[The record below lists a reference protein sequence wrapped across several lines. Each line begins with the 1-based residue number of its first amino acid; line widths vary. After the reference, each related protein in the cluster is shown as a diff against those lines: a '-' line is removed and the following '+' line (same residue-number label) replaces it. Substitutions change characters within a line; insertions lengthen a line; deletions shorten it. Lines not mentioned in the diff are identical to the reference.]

1 MGNLQADTEVSG
13 ANGRY
18 EAKVSPDWDG
28 WVPNGGYL
36 SSIALR
42 AAGAETDLAR
52 PASYY
57 CHYLN
62 PGVSGQEAE
71 LVVTT
76 LRKSSKTHAMRVEM
90 SQGGRAVLEALVWAI
105 TPPGGLDYSHAQMPD
120 VPGPHGLQSGEE
132 IHAPDPAPFAFWSN
146 LESRPVT
153 WTGRW
158 DERPIMH
165 PLWRAWNRFR
175 PAATFEDPFVD
186 ACRSL
191 VLIDTMLYPAA
202 ALSQEGTFPFV
213 APSIDLA
220 VRFHGSSS
228 DSEWLLSSTET
239 PVAAEGLMGGYA
251 AVWSEDRRMIA
262 TGGQQMLVKSMLG
275 APAG

>member
-1 MGNLQADTEVSG
+1 MGNLQEDTELDG
-13 ANGRY
+13 TNGRY
-18 EAKVSPDWDG
+18 FAKISPDWDG

-42 AAGAETDLAR
+42 AAAAETDLKQ

-62 PGVSGQEAE
+62 PGVSGEEAE

-76 LRKSSKTHAMRVEM
+76 LRKSGTTHSMRVEM
-90 SQGGRAVLEALVWAI
+90 SQEGQPVLEAFVWAI
-105 TPPGGLDYSHAQMPD
+105 TPRGGLDYSHAQMPE
-120 VPGPHGLQSGEE
+120 VPGPQGLRSGEE
-132 IHAPDPAPFAFWSN
+132 IHAPDKNPFAFWQN

-165 PLWRAWNRFR
+165 PLWRAWNMFR
-175 PAATFEDPFVD
+175 PTAKFDDPFID

-202 ALSQEGTFPFV
+202 AITQEGVFPFM
-213 APSIDLA
+213 APSMDLA
-220 VRFHGSSS
+220 VRFHASASHA
-228 DSEWLLSSTET
+228 EWLLSSTET
-239 PVAAEGLMGGYA
+239 PVAAEGLLGGYA
-251 AVWSEDRRMIA
+251 AVWSEDKRLIA
-262 TGGQQMLVKSMLG
+262 TGGQQMIVKTL
-275 APAG
+275 

>member
-1 MGNLQADTEVSG
+1 MGSLQEDTELEG
-13 ANGRY
+13 NDGRY
-18 EAKVSPDWDG
+18 VAKVSPDWDG

-42 AAGAETDLAR
+42 AAAAETDLTQ

-62 PGVSGQEAE
+62 PGVSGQMAE
-71 LVVTT
+71 LTVTT
-76 LRKSSKTHAMRVEM
+76 LRKSRTTHAMRVEM
-90 SQGGRAVLEALVWAI
+90 SQVDRPVLEALVWAI
-105 TPPGGLDYSHAQMPD
+105 TPPGSLDYSYAQMPE
-120 VPGPHGLQSGEE
+120 VPGPHGLRSGED
-132 IHAPDPAPFAFWSN
+132 IHAPDPAPFAFWQN
-146 LESRPVT
+146 LESKPVT

-158 DERPIMH
+158 DERPVMH

-202 ALSQEGTFPFV
+202 AITQEQTFPFM
-213 APSIDLA
+213 APSMDLA
-220 VRFHGSSS
+220 VRFHVPSPEA
-228 DSEWLLSSTET
+228 EWLLSSTET
-239 PVAAEGLMGGYA
+239 PVAAGGLLGGYA
-251 AVWSEDRRMIA
+251 AVWSEDGRLVA
-262 TGGQQMLVKSMLG
+262 TGGQQMLVKSLM
-275 APAG
+275 PNS

>member
-1 MGNLQADTEVSG
+1 MGSLQADTELEG
-13 ANGRY
+13 GNGKY
-18 EAKVSPDWDG
+18 WAKVSPDWDG

-42 AAGAETDLAR
+42 AAGAETDLAQ
-52 PASYY
+52 PASYF

-62 PGVSGQEAE
+62 PGVSGQETE
-71 LVVTT
+71 IQVTT
-76 LRKSSKTHAMRVEM
+76 LRKSRTTHAMRIEM
-90 SQGGRAVLEALVWAI
+90 SQDGGAILEALVWAI
-105 TPPGGLDYSHAQMPD
+105 TPRGGLDYSHAQMPE
-120 VPGPHGLQSGEE
+120 VLGPEGLRSGEE
-132 IHAPDPAPFAFWSN
+132 IHAPDKNPFAFWQN

-175 PAATFEDPFVD
+175 PTPTFDDPFVD

-202 ALSQEGTFPFV
+202 AITQEGVFPFM
-213 APSIDLA
+213 APSMDLA
-220 VRFHGSSS
+220 VRFHAAAPN
-228 DSEWLLSSTET
+228 SEWLLSSTET
-239 PVAAEGLMGGYA
+239 PVAVEGLLGGYA
-251 AVWSEDRRMIA
+251 AVWSEDKRLIA
-262 TGGQQMLVKSMLG
+262 TGGQQMIVK
-275 APAG
+275 PF